1 MNRRFDDR
9 GDTPRDPGFVTRS
22 RHQYEDDEFENDDD
36 DYFDNPDDDD
46 PYDAEPDPYRV
57 LPSVSV
63 GGPRT
68 RLTTTWLLRF
78 AIAAIVIGAMVFGGY
93 QYWYLRQVNPPGED
107 AVATV
112 FTVTENDDLDTIS
125 RRLRDEGIIVN
136 DGVFR
141 TYVEQE
147 GGLEIV
153 PGIYSLRGRDHMGNL
168 LRVLRTPPQETL
180 TRVTFPEG
188 FTLAQMGR
196 RLTEKMTAISADEFA
211 EKTGDAEGST
221 SAIRSVY
228 QPEGVNT
235 LEGLLFPD
243 TYFIAGNETP
253 TQVAQRMLQLM
264 ERVGRQ
270 EGLDD
275 AQNLVGRTP
284 YEVLIIASMIE
295 REAKIADD
303 RSKIARVIYNR
314 LAMDMPLQ
322 IDATLFYKQD
332 SERPFTE
339 LREMD
344 TPYNTYLYKGLPPTP
359 IANPGRAS
367 IAAALAPAPNPS
379 AGDPLCKDLPPGI
392 ACVYLYYV
400 LSDKDGGHTFAVTFE
415 QHEANVQKAIAD
427 GIL

>member
-1 MNRRFDDR
+1 MKKRLDDHGSARRDLGSVSFDDHDHDED
-9 GDTPRDPGFVTRS
+9 G
-22 RHQYEDDEFENDDD
+22 DDE
-36 DYFDNPDDDD
+36 PDQ
-46 PYDAEPDPYRV
+46 YRV

-63 GGPRT
+63 GGR
-68 RLTTTWLLRF
+68 RLRMATKWVLRIGIAF
-78 AIAAIVIGAMVFGGY
+78 ALIAAVAYGGY

-107 AVATV
+107 SVATV
-112 FTVTENDDLDTIS
+112 FTVTENDDLDSIS
-125 RRLRDEGIIVN
+125 RRLHEEGVIVN
-136 DGVFR
+136 EGVFR
-141 TYVEQE
+141 RYVREE

-153 PGIYSLRGRDHMGNL
+153 PGIYTLRGKDHMGNL

-188 FTLAQMGR
+188 FTLSQMSR
-196 RLTEKMTAISADEFA
+196 RLAENMYAISADDFLV
-211 EKTGDAEGST
+211 KTGGSAG
-221 SAIRSVY
+221 SSSEIRSVY
-228 QPEGVNT
+228 QPEGIAS

-243 TYFIAGNETP
+243 TYFIAGNETA

-275 AQNLVGRTP
+275 SQNLVGRTP
-284 YEVLIIASMIE
+284 YEVLIVASLIE

-303 RSKIARVIYNR
+303 RAKIARVIYNR
-314 LAMDMPLQ
+314 LIMDMPLQ
-322 IDATLFYKQD
+322 IDATLFYQQD
-332 SERPFTE
+332 ADRPFTE
-339 LREMD
+339 LRELD

-379 AGDPLCKDLPPGI
+379 AGDPLCQDLPAGT

-400 LSDKDGGHTFAVTFE
+400 LSDKDGGHTFAVTYE

-427 GIL
+427 GVL

>member
-1 MNRRFDDR
+1 MNRRFDDAGGPR
-9 GDTPRDPGFVTRS
+9 RDPGFLPF
-22 RHQYEDDEFENDDD
+22 DDHDDHD
-36 DYFDNPDDDD
+36 DVDDV
-46 PYDAEPDPYRV
+46 YDEPDQYRV

-63 GGPRT
+63 GGPRF
-68 RLTTTWLLRF
+68 RLTTAWMLR
-78 AIAAIVIGAMVFGGY
+78 IAVAAVLVAAVAYGGY

-107 AVATV
+107 SVATV
-112 FTVTENDDLDTIS
+112 FTVTENDDLDSIS
-125 RRLRDEGIIVN
+125 RRLLEEGVIVN

-141 TYVEQE
+141 RYVRQE

-153 PGIYSLRGRDHMGNL
+153 PGIYTLRGKDHMGNL

-188 FTLAQMGR
+188 FTLSQMSR
-196 RLTEKMTAISADEFA
+196 RLAENMNSITADDFLA
-211 EKTGDAEGST
+211 KTGGSPGST
-221 SAIRSVY
+221 SEIRSVY
-228 QPEGVNT
+228 QPEGIAS

-243 TYFIAGNETP
+243 TYFIAGNETA

-284 YEVLIIASMIE
+284 YEVLIVASLIE
-295 REAKIADD
+295 REAKIAED
-303 RSKIARVIYNR
+303 RAKIARVIYNR
-314 LAMDMPLQ
+314 LIMDMPLQ
-322 IDATLFYKQD
+322 IDATLFYQQD
-332 SERPFTE
+332 ADRPFTE
-339 LREMD
+339 LRELD

-379 AGDPLCKDLPPGI
+379 AGDPLCKDLPAGTP
-392 ACVYLYYV
+392 CVYLYYV
-400 LSDKDGGHTFAVTFE
+400 LSDKDGGHTFAVTYE
-415 QHEANVQKAIAD
+415 QHEANVQRAREA
-427 GIL
+427 GLLS

>member
-1 MNRRFDDR
+1 MNKRLDDHGSARRDLGSVSFDDHDHDED
-9 GDTPRDPGFVTRS
+9 G
-22 RHQYEDDEFENDDD
+22 DDE
-36 DYFDNPDDDD
+36 PDQ
-46 PYDAEPDPYRV
+46 YRV

-63 GGPRT
+63 GGR
-68 RLTTTWLLRF
+68 RLRMATKWVLRIGIAF
-78 AIAAIVIGAMVFGGY
+78 ALIAAVAYGGY

-107 AVATV
+107 SVATV
-112 FTVTENDDLDTIS
+112 FTVTENDDLDSIS
-125 RRLRDEGIIVN
+125 RRLHEEGVIVN
-136 DGVFR
+136 EGVFR
-141 TYVEQE
+141 RYVREE

-153 PGIYSLRGRDHMGNL
+153 PGIYTLRGKDHMGNL

-188 FTLAQMGR
+188 FTLSQMSR
-196 RLTEKMTAISADEFA
+196 RLAENMNAISADDFLV
-211 EKTGDAEGST
+211 KTGGSAG
-221 SAIRSVY
+221 SSSEIRSVY
-228 QPEGVNT
+228 QPEGIAS

-243 TYFIAGNETP
+243 TYFIAGNETA

-275 AQNLVGRTP
+275 SQNLVGRTP
-284 YEVLIIASMIE
+284 YEVLIVASLIE

-303 RSKIARVIYNR
+303 RAKIARVIYNR
-314 LAMDMPLQ
+314 LIMDMPLQ
-322 IDATLFYKQD
+322 IDATLFYQQD
-332 SERPFTE
+332 ADRPFTE
-339 LREMD
+339 LRELD

-379 AGDPLCKDLPPGI
+379 AGDPLCQDLPAGT

-400 LSDKDGGHTFAVTFE
+400 LSDKDGGHTFAVTYE

-427 GIL
+427 GVL

>member
-1 MNRRFDDR
+1 MARWTKEPMNKRLDDHGSARRDLGSVSFDDHDHDED
-9 GDTPRDPGFVTRS
+9 G
-22 RHQYEDDEFENDDD
+22 DDE
-36 DYFDNPDDDD
+36 PDQ
-46 PYDAEPDPYRV
+46 YRV

-63 GGPRT
+63 GGR
-68 RLTTTWLLRF
+68 RLRMATKWVLRIGIAF
-78 AIAAIVIGAMVFGGY
+78 ALIAAVAYGGY

-107 AVATV
+107 SVATV
-112 FTVTENDDLDTIS
+112 FTVTENDDLDSIS
-125 RRLRDEGIIVN
+125 RRLHEEGVIVN
-136 DGVFR
+136 EGVFR
-141 TYVEQE
+141 RYVREE

-153 PGIYSLRGRDHMGNL
+153 PGIYTLRGKDHMGNL

-188 FTLAQMGR
+188 FTLSQMSR
-196 RLTEKMTAISADEFA
+196 RLAENMNAISADDFLV
-211 EKTGDAEGST
+211 KTGGSAG
-221 SAIRSVY
+221 SSSEIRSVY
-228 QPEGVNT
+228 QPEGIAS

-243 TYFIAGNETP
+243 TYFIAGNETA

-275 AQNLVGRTP
+275 SQNLVGRTP
-284 YEVLIIASMIE
+284 YEVLIVASLIE

-303 RSKIARVIYNR
+303 RAKIARVIYNR
-314 LAMDMPLQ
+314 LIMDMPLQ
-322 IDATLFYKQD
+322 IDATLFYQQD
-332 SERPFTE
+332 ADRPFTE
-339 LREMD
+339 LRELD

-379 AGDPLCKDLPPGI
+379 AGDPLCQDLPAGT

-400 LSDKDGGHTFAVTFE
+400 LSDKDGGHTFAVTYE

-427 GIL
+427 GVL

>member
-1 MNRRFDDR
+1 MNKRLDDHGSARRDLGSVSFDDHDHDED
-9 GDTPRDPGFVTRS
+9 G
-22 RHQYEDDEFENDDD
+22 DDE
-36 DYFDNPDDDD
+36 PDQ
-46 PYDAEPDPYRV
+46 YRV

-63 GGPRT
+63 GGR
-68 RLTTTWLLRF
+68 RLRMATKWVLRIGIAF
-78 AIAAIVIGAMVFGGY
+78 ALIAAVAYGGY

-107 AVATV
+107 SVATV
-112 FTVTENDDLDTIS
+112 FTVTENDDLDSIS
-125 RRLRDEGIIVN
+125 RRLHEEGVIVN
-136 DGVFR
+136 EGVFR
-141 TYVEQE
+141 RYVREE

-153 PGIYSLRGRDHMGNL
+153 PGIYTLRGKDHMGNL

-188 FTLAQMGR
+188 FTLSQMSR
-196 RLTEKMTAISADEFA
+196 RLAENMNAISADDFLV
-211 EKTGDAEGST
+211 KTGGTAGST
-221 SAIRSVY
+221 SEIRSVY
-228 QPEGVNT
+228 QPEGIAS

-243 TYFIAGNETP
+243 TYFIAGNETA

-275 AQNLVGRTP
+275 SQNLVGRTP
-284 YEVLIIASMIE
+284 YEVLIVASLIE

-303 RSKIARVIYNR
+303 RAKIARVIYNR
-314 LAMDMPLQ
+314 LIMDMPLQ
-322 IDATLFYKQD
+322 IDATLFYQQD
-332 SERPFTE
+332 ADRPFTE
-339 LREMD
+339 LRELD

-379 AGDPLCKDLPPGI
+379 AGDPLCQDLPAGT

-400 LSDKDGGHTFAVTFE
+400 LSDKDGGHTFAVTYE

-427 GIL
+427 GVL